1 MFDAPWQLGVCAIRA
16 QSLANHPQFQG
27 ELAALLAVVIQRG
40 YHGVVRRYNGDLMG
54 SYLGYNGDLLL
65 FLN

>member
-1 MFDAPWQLGVCAIRA
+1 MFDAPCQLGVFAIRA
-16 QSLANHPQFQG
+16 QSLANPPQFQG
-27 ELAALLAVVIQRG
+27 EWAALVAVVIQWG
-40 YHGVVRRYNGDLMG
+40 YHAVVKRYNGDLMG